1 MSTKRILNSP
11 FYNGRTIYGGASAYG
26 RKLGR
31 TSNDLQSSLRNSVHI
46 KPVNEKPLSDNTALS
61 KTARRILDTL
71 EQYTTP
77 VNDATKIPQPTKGR
91 FRNEGLI
98 SKYVGANPYTR
109 EMKTTSNKAL
119 QVPSVP
125 ELLKLKE
132 QLQES
137 TESVRKMAT
146 TSKSDLNKK
155 EYEIPT
161 VTDHTNA
168 RKHNN
173 KIKTKVTSVR
183 QKPVE
188 SEAVQEVKLPN
199 VALPISTLPK
209 FDFSLPP
216 PPSYVAK
223 TPTDQSKEQQPLKIV
238 TTTAS
243 NKSLVGNKESVP
255 KVTNKENHN
264 GTTEYKFSNP
274 LVIAENLKSII
285 GINDFKFSDPIC
297 KKLSK
302 SPGVINFKTFDSSEF
317 NLKRTIP
324 KNNGEIQTATKLHTS
339 GSVMDILG
347 KKSVDLFD
355 KFKPQQGTWE
365 CSVCLIRNQAEAQKC
380 AACTSSRT
388 VPQPKVEEKKTS
400 GFGSQF
406 KMSSDVWECSS
417 CMVRNKN
424 EDLNCVACTSLKPGT
439 KPEQKSNVSTT
450 FNLASKFNNT
460 GNTWECSTCL
470 IRNNNEVDKCVAC
483 ESRKP
488 SLNNSKV
495 SETKST
501 FGDSFKKKE
510 NEWECGTCLVKNAND
525 KIKCQCCETPKPGSS
540 VTAEKISGLPK
551 FSFGVDQSTACSFTF
566 GIKPA
571 NKVDSA
577 AVSNSNI
584 SSVFGQA
591 AKPAV
596 AEDKPATFTF
606 GIGASIKKTNEEPK
620 VAENTSKTIPTE
632 KPKETPVVLKQ
643 NEKQPEKIQPLSAF
657 KFSPTTAPTLK
668 RSAAEDD
675 SPLQKKRAE
684 DTPSTLTL
692 NAQAG
697 VKSDAPKKDGFT
709 FAPLAKS
716 ESTIFSP
723 KPIEESKTT
732 TSNGPIPSI
741 AKGFS
746 FGEKSSAPSNIFG
759 STNGDTPKPTFNFST
774 TDNSK
779 PSEKPS
785 LFGSSNSTTT
795 FGNSTT
801 NLFDGAAFT
810 PNFKT
815 SQPTQEVKPFAFGS
829 SASSTAK
836 VSEVSFGQKA
846 PETQKTNSAQPFTI
860 GNTNTQST
868 TAGFKFGADKTA
880 PPTFSFGAPA
890 PSVAVFGQSNQ
901 QVQNGGFNF
910 GSSAAA
916 SIPKTGFSF
925 GTTENNP
932 STASGPMF
940 NFGSSN
946 TVSVLN

>member
-1 MSTKRILNSP
+1 MDSP

-31 TSNDLQSSLRNSVHI
+31 TSNDLKSSLRNSVHI

-77 VNDATKIPQPTKGR
+77 VSDAAKIPQPTKGR

-98 SKYVGANPYTR
+98 SKYIGANPYTR

-146 TSKSDLNKK
+146 TSKSDLNKT

-161 VTDHTNA
+161 VADHGTVH
-168 RKHNN
+168 KHNN

-188 SEAVQEVKLPN
+188 SETVEEVKLPN
-199 VALPISTLPK
+199 VSLPISTLPK

-216 PPSYVAK
+216 PPSYVPK
-223 TPTDQSKEQQPLKIV
+223 TLSTEQSKEQQLPKIV
-238 TTTAS
+238 TTNPS
-243 NKSLVGNKESVP
+243 NKPFVGSKESVL

-264 GTTEYKFSNP
+264 GTIEYKFSNP

-285 GINDFKFSDPIC
+285 GINDFKFSEPIS
-297 KKLSK
+297 KKLLSK
-302 SPGVINFKTFDSSEF
+302 TAASSNFKSFDSTQF
-317 NLKRTIP
+317 NPKRIIS
-324 KNNGEIQTATKLHTS
+324 KNNGEIPTATKLLTS

-347 KKSVDLFD
+347 KKSTDLFD

-365 CSVCLIRNQAEAQKC
+365 CNVCLIRNQAEAQKC
-380 AACTSSRT
+380 AACESSRT
-388 VPQPKVEEKKTS
+388 APQTKVEEKKST

-406 KMSSDVWECSS
+406 KMSSDVWECGS

-424 EDLNCVACTSLKPGT
+424 EDLKCVACTSLKPGS
-439 KPEQKSNVSTT
+439 KPEHPSNVSTT
-450 FNLASKFNNT
+450 FNLASKFNKT
-460 GNTWECSTCL
+460 GSTWECNTCL
-470 IRNNNEVDKCVAC
+470 VRNNNELDKCVAC
-483 ESRKP
+483 ESHKP
-488 SLNNSKV
+488 SLNNSSKV
-495 SETKST
+495 CESKST

-510 NEWECGTCLVKNAND
+510 NEWECGTCMVKNSND
-525 KIKCQCCETPKPGSS
+525 KIKCQCCETLKPGA
-540 VTAEKISGLPK
+540 VAPAQKISGLPK
-551 FSFGVDQSTACSFTF
+551 FSFGIDQSTACSFTF
-566 GIKPA
+566 GIKPT
-571 NKVDSA
+571 NKVDST

-596 AEDKPATFTF
+596 TDDKPAAFTF
-606 GIGASIKKTNEEPK
+606 GIGASIKKTNEESK
-620 VAENTSKTIPTE
+620 ASENTSKSILVEPE
-632 KPKETPVVLKQ
+632 KPKETPSVLKQ
-643 NEKQPEKIQPLSAF
+643 NEKQPEKIQPLSTF
-657 KFSPTTAPTLK
+657 KFGSTAAPTLK
-668 RSAAEDD
+668 RSAVEDD
-675 SPLQKKRAE
+675 SPLQKKKAE
-684 DTPSTLTL
+684 DTTSTSTLSS
-692 NAQAG
+692 QAG
-697 VKSDAPKKDGFT
+697 DKSNALKKDGFT

-723 KPIEESKTT
+723 KPIAEAKTT

-741 AKGFS
+741 TKGFS
-746 FGEKSSAPSNIFG
+746 FGEKATAPSNIFG
-759 STNGDTPKPTFNFST
+759 STNGDTSKPTFNFST
-774 TDNSK
+774 TDNLK
-779 PSEKPS
+779 PTEKPS
-785 LFGSSNSTTT
+785 LFGSSNSTST
-795 FGNSTT
+795 FGNSAT

-810 PNFKT
+810 PSFNKT

-829 SASSTAK
+829 SAPSTAK
-836 VSEVSFGQKA
+836 VSEVSFGQKG
-846 PETQKTNSAQPFTI
+846 PETQKTNNVFTI

-868 TAGFKFGADKTA
+868 TGGFKFGADKAAT
-880 PPTFSFGAPA
+880 PSFSFSAPA
-890 PSVAVFGQSNQ
+890 PSVPVFGQSNQ

-910 GSSAAA
+910 GSSSAT

-940 NFGSSN
+940 NFGSGN
-946 TVSVLN
+946 AVSILN